1 MEFLFIIS
9 HDSAFRPD
17 PKLLSDIRAWNE
29 TAEAKGVRVDGKP
42 LEPASAAVTIR
53 LRDGREKIDLAPF
66 STSEEQMCAY
76 ELVRCGGMDEAVALA
91 KTHPMARAA
100 TIEVRPVWSALEVA
114 AS

>member
-17 PKLLSDIRAWNE
+17 AKLLSDIRAWNE
-29 TAEAKGVRVDGKP
+29 TAETKGVRIDGKP
-42 LEPASAAVTIR
+42 LEPANAAVTVR
-53 LRDGREKIDLAPF
+53 LRNGVEKVDLAPF

-100 TIEVRPVWSALEVA
+100 TIEVRPVWGAMEM
-114 AS
+114 